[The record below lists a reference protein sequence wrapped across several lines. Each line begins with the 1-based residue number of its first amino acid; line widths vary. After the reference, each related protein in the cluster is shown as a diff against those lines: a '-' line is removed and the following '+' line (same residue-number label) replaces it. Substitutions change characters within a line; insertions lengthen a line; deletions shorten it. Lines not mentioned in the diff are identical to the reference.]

1 MRYKK
6 NCRAE
11 RKYPRKDKHW
21 RELSAQ
27 SWGSDL
33 TGEDVVA
40 AHMAEKS
47 ASWPGPEPVLSF
59 WKSKKQSIGAQVNCA
74 RGLGLGTGGQ
84 ACRCTKGIWH
94 HCKRKTWNTHS
105 EAPFRAVT
113 PAPLIPIVWA
123 GRAHA
128 EGVPQK
134 STEVHHSD
142 IPIYKPGLRTFTPA
156 IPWGYLGGWIETTEM
171 EDTLN
176 YKTLYWHKNY

>member
-74 RGLGLGTGGQ
+74 RGWGWGQVVRPAGAQRESGTTAGGRPGTPTAYVAVSWEGISRLSRGCKVTEQLCVLGVQLGRTTLELLSHIPLPKD
-84 ACRCTKGIWH
+84 R
-94 HCKRKTWNTHS
+94 
-105 EAPFRAVT
+105 APE
-113 PAPLIPIVWA
+113 PL
-123 GRAHA
+123 R
-128 EGVPQK
+128 
-134 STEVHHSD
+134 
-142 IPIYKPGLRTFTPA
+142 
-156 IPWGYLGGWIETTEM
+156 ET
-171 EDTLN
+171 LPPPVSFQCC
-176 YKTLYWHKNY
+176 LLKNLILSCS